1 MKANEL
7 RLGNYVVENSIVT
20 EILQSE
26 FNNVIGINDGFVY
39 LEDNVKPITLTEEW
53 LLKFGFEKIIYDS
66 EETGYGVEYKLAIDE
81 HSTIAIQSDFSFGIE
96 DNEDNDCSVF
106 FSNDIIK
113 YVHRLQNLY
122 FALTDKELKIK

>member
-7 RLGNYVVENSIVT
+7 RLGNYVKW
-20 EILQSE
+20 SE
-26 FNNVIGINDGFVY
+26 LASMGFGETQVSLKNIMY
-39 LEDNVKPITLTEEW
+39 NQLLKPIPLTEEW